1 MEYLI
6 NTERQPGVVS
16 FTFLATGNDWTQ
28 ICFPILTSIEKKKK
42 KKKRREIRITAPVG
56 VVAALVD
63 PPLDLIN

>member
-1 MEYLI
+1 MRNESVWAQLEYLI

-42 KKKRREIRITAPVG
+42 RDKK
-56 VVAALVD
+56 
-63 PPLDLIN
+63 